1 MKSVFYDEFAMQFF
15 YEDHS
20 AEEECFLLLCM
31 SSGAKAHTIG
41 VNDMKAEYDLSK
53 LKTRKNP

>member
-1 MKSVFYDEFAMQFF
+1 MQFF